1 MSTINLDV
9 NGTYTANI
17 NASITFSPGVTHIAV
32 TAIGGGGGQGNY
44 STTSIG
50 GAGGGGGSVTSNFN
64 VNSTD
69 TLSLYIGLPGSG
81 GGGGFTGFATNDF
94 SGGGGGGYSNN
105 AGAGGGGA
113 ATCVTLTRSSL
124 SFVLLVA
131 GGGGGGSIAS
141 TFDGSNGGY
150 GGGNEDGDGSSGIVS
165 SGSSG
170 GGGLRDG
177 TGGTGGSPETNG
189 TTGLINDLT
198 GAVTVGN
205 GGGGA
210 SGNGGGGGGGFGGGG
225 GNNVG
230 GGGGGSSF
238 VNTNFNIGF
247 ESSVSYS
254 YVTTTYNDSSVTP
267 LAGSGG
273 YIGDQSL
280 GSGASGFHGQVII
293 TAFGDPPTPGPGPG
307 PAPASGNSVDQT
319 CFRKGTRILT
329 ADSRYVNV
337 EKLKTGDVLF
347 TSNGPKDIVD
357 IIRFTSSFDKHPLYV
372 LPKHIL
378 GINAPNRDL
387 YMSNNH
393 AFKHNG
399 LWHHMKCSRV
409 TKLLPIKEID
419 YYHISLG
426 NYFNYTIVAENIEVE
441 SCFVYKLDDMTI
453 ASWECNK
460 VCCQPLKITKV
471 VEPKLHF
478 TAERIDLP
486 GKLDPGKLDGDKK
499 GKDKGK
505 EKGKGKVRLNEID
518 QISLKKEFRYNES
531 MYNNNES
538 MYNKSEGLDT
548 YQTNG
553 SHKQGHKQT
562 SIEKFMNTTQK
573 FRF

>member
-17 NASITFSPGVTHIAV
+17 NAAITFSPGVTHITV

-44 STTSIG
+44 SGIYFG

-94 SGGGGGGYSNN
+94 SGGGNGGYSNN

-141 TFDGSNGGY
+141 TSNGSNGGY
-150 GGGNEDGDGSSGIVS
+150 GGGNGNGDGSNGVVS
-165 SGSSG
+165 SGGTSG
-170 GGGLRDG
+170 GGGLSDG
-177 TGGTGGSPETNG
+177 TGGAGGSLLTNG
-189 TTGLINDLT
+189 ITGSFDTLT
-198 GAVTVGN
+198 GVVTVGN
-205 GGGGA
+205 GGGGTND
-210 SGNGGGGGGGFGGGG
+210 NGGGGGGGFGGGG
-225 GNNVG
+225 GNNDG

-238 VNTNFNIGF
+238 VNTNFNTGF

-267 LAGSGG
+267 VAGSGG

-280 GSGASGFHGQVII
+280 LSGASGFHGQVII
-293 TAFGDPPTPGPGPG
+293 TAFGDPPA
-307 PAPASGNSVDQT
+307 PAPASGGGNSVDQT

-460 VCCQPLKITKV
+460 VCCQPLKITKI

-478 TAERIDLP
+478 MAERIDLP

-518 QISLKKEFRYNES
+518 QISLKKEFMYNES
-531 MYNNNES
+531 MTF
-538 MYNKSEGLDT
+538 DT